1 MKKSVTLIALLAG
14 SATIG
19 LASAAHAQASAS
31 DYTSA
36 RRYDEMRRVVGTIAA
51 DPDGSTGPL
60 HHAATRNT
68 YDTAGRLTKVEK
80 GELAAWQSE
89 VVKPENWSGFTVLQT
104 LDIVP
109 DAMDRKAREMLSG
122 VPSSGGSATVQSV
135 TQYSYDAVGRLQCT
149 AVRMNAAIFPSIS
162 GTGGSL
168 PSSACTL
175 GTQGSDGP
183 DRIAKNV
190 YDDVGQLVQL
200 REGVGTSIEAAE
212 ATFAY
217 TANGKRRFV
226 IDANGNRAE
235 LRYDGHDRQTR
246 WVFPSATA
254 PAAYDYS
261 SQANGLASAG
271 ALNESDYEE
280 YAYDANGNRTSFR
293 NRANETTGFTYDNL
307 DRVTLKNRPGSETDV
322 SYTYDARG
330 LQLSATFVGTT
341 DAVSNA
347 YDGFGQLSST
357 TTTMGGVSRQVSYL
371 YDANGNR
378 QRITHPDLTYF
389 TFDSDGLDRMSAVRA
404 SGGTALVSIAYD
416 KLGRRLAMTRSS
428 GAGTSYAYDGA
439 SRLTSLG
446 QDLANTAY
454 DQTITLGYN
463 YASQI
468 ASRSGSNDAYAFT
481 ALTSGTTGSSVNG
494 LNQLTTHGAAMI
506 AHDAKG
512 NLTSDGSTTFVYD
525 SENRLVSA
533 SGSKNTTLGYD
544 PLGRLHSTAG
554 GLRFVYDGDRLI
566 EEYNSAGVLL
576 RRYVHGAGADEP
588 LVRYDGSTLRFLHAD
603 ERGSIIATSQ
613 ADGSIWNVNVYDEY
627 GVRGIWNDG
636 TFQYTGQVWLGELGL
651 YYYKARFY
659 DPGKGRFMQVDPV
672 GYDDQANLYAY
683 VGGDPINRSDPS
695 GTYGRGTGFS
705 RDQWNLFNTAQKTAA
720 KQMLAQAGRLD
731 KAMAA
736 GGRDLEKAQKKFE
749 GKFGAGSATAANMAG
764 VSAALKGIAAAL
776 NDNGSGGHIANA
788 MTAKQWE
795 NAEYDKTA
803 VARNEIGE
811 KTMTVNTGHE
821 YFGQPAMLS
830 WAAGHEAGHSIGL
843 VHPRVNGVRPY
854 LVGAGADELAA
865 YRNLSPQQ
873 ALHNPDRMMEYGF
886 GPPPK

>member
-1 MKKSVTLIALLAG
+1 MKTSLTLIALLAG
-14 SATIG
+14 TASIG

-31 DYTSA
+31 ASDYTSA
-36 RRYDEMRRVVGTIAA
+36 TRYDEMRRVVGTIAP

-68 YDTAGRLTKVEK
+68 YDAAGRLTKVEK
-80 GELAAWQSE
+80 GELAAWQAE
-89 VVKPENWSGFTVLQT
+89 TVKPENWSGFTVLQT

-109 DAMDRKAREMLSG
+109 DAMGRKAREMVSG
-122 VPSSGGSATVQSV
+122 VPSSGGSATIQSV

-149 AVRMNAAIFPSIS
+149 AVRMNSAIFPSIS

-659 DPGKGRFMQVDPV
+659 DPGKGRFMQRDPV
-672 GYDDQANLYAY
+672 GYEDQINLYAY
-683 VGGDPINRSDPS
+683 VGNDPENVLDPS
-695 GTYGRGTGFS
+695 GEYICKGTKENCEAVEKSIQIIRDGAKDKDLTKTQRGALEKIASFYGREGSDNGVNVNFSAKEDVASTDIDRKTGDVTITLGTGFAS
-705 RDQWNLFNTAQKTAA
+705 FYEGKAYQKLLPGLVPEIARA
-720 KQMLAQAGRLD
+720 GILAHEGRHGIDIQRCGYICNDRYTLERN
-731 KAMAA
+731 AYIIQSFV
-736 GGRDLEKAQKKFE
+736 EKAFN
-749 GKFGAGSATAANMAG
+749 SRSPNG
-764 VSAALKGIAAAL
+764 VWNPA
-776 NDNGSGGHIANA
+776 
-788 MTAKQWE
+788 W
-795 NAEYDKTA
+795 
-803 VARNEIGE
+803 
-811 KTMTVNTGHE
+811 TVNRDNLRIK
-821 YFGQPAMLS
+821 AIN
-830 WAAGHEAGHSIGL
+830 AASE
-843 VHPRVNGVRPY
+843 RWR
-854 LVGAGADELAA
+854 
-865 YRNLSPQQ
+865 
-873 ALHNPDRMMEYGF
+873 
-886 GPPPK
+886 K